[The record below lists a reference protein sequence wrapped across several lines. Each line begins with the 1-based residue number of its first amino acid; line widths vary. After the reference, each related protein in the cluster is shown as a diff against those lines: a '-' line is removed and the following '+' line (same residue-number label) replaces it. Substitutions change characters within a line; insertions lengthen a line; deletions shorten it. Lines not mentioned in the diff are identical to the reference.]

1 MDITGAR
8 AWLDGH
14 LNLESGRVHP
24 VGPRL
29 DRMRQLASL
38 LGDPQFSYPVVH
50 VTGTNGKTSA
60 ARMIAALLAAHGL
73 SVGLYT
79 SPHLVSMNERIV
91 WDGRAIDD
99 EALAEVL
106 TLVAAVEDLL
116 DARPTWFEIMTA
128 AAFAHFAD
136 IAVDVAVIEVGL
148 GGRWDATNVADA
160 AVAVIT
166 NVDLDHLE
174 YIGPDRAAVATEKSG
189 IVKPGSVLVLGEVD
203 PDLAPIFDAAPRAGI
218 VLRGKDF
225 GVLSSRLAHGGRV
238 VDLHGAGGAYRD
250 VFLPLHGQHQAANAA
265 IALAAVEQFFGGN
278 RIDDA
283 VVAEALATVT
293 MPGRLEV
300 VGRQPLV
307 LLDGAHNVH
316 GAAALAAA
324 LDLEFP
330 TGERTLVVG
339 LLHEKDPHAMLEAL
353 GITRAERLIA
363 CPPPSPRALDPHV
376 VAAAAVDLGMANES
390 ITVVDGVAAALA
402 SARSVTPSDGQIVVT
417 GSLYLVGAAR
427 ALLVT

>member
-1 MDITGAR
+1 MDITAAR

-29 DRMRQLASL
+29 DRMRQLAGL
-38 LGDPQFSYPVVH
+38 LGDPQLSYPVVH

-60 ARMIAALLAAHGL
+60 ARMTAALLAAHGL

-91 WDGRAIDD
+91 WDGRPIDD
-99 EALAEVL
+99 DALAEVL
-106 TLVAAVEDLL
+106 ALVASVEDLL
-116 DARPTWFEIMTA
+116 DARPTWFEIVTA

-136 IAVDVAVIEVGL
+136 VAVDVAVIEVGL
-148 GGRWDATNVADA
+148 GGRFDATNVVDA
-160 AVAVIT
+160 SVAVVT

-189 IVKPGSVLVLGEVD
+189 IVKPGSVLVLGEID
-203 PDLAPIFDAAPRAGI
+203 PELFPIFDAVPKAGI
-218 VLRGKDF
+218 VIRGTDF
-225 GVLSSRLAHGGRV
+225 GVLSAQLAHRGRV
-238 VDLHGAGGAYRD
+238 VDLHGVGGDYHE
-250 VFLPLHGQHQAANAA
+250 VFLPLHGRHQADNAS
-265 IALAAVEQFFGGN
+265 IALAAVEQFFGGH

-283 VVAEALATVT
+283 VLAEAWATIT

-300 VGRQPLV
+300 VGRQPLI

-316 GAAALAAA
+316 GAQALASS

-339 LLHEKDPHAMLEAL
+339 LLHEKDPHDMLEAL
-353 GITRAERLIA
+353 GLTRAERLVT
-363 CPPPSPRALDPHV
+363 CPPPSPRALDPHL
-376 VAAAAVDLGMANES
+376 VAAAAVDLGMVNES
-390 ITVVDGVAAALA
+390 ITVVDDVAAALA
-402 SARSVTPSDGQIVVT
+402 AARSVTPPDGQIVVT